1 MRLQP
6 GNIDSLDPLF
16 SNLRGSV
23 SIKGTNKVKEATEAR
38 EANLSQKNL
47 NGCWME
53 RCDGSKKETDIREVL
68 DALKPYDGDLKKLG
82 IMNYCGLL
90 SIQHMDNVKVVGS
103 EFFRNDVSFPSLEV
117 LRDVVFPCLKEL
129 RITDCSSLVDFSF
142 EGDTV
147 LTFLKELCIKG
158 SSNLIEVS
166 VEALPSLRVLTI
178 NRCGDGVLRSVVRVA
193 PSVTVLNIRYISGL
207 SNAM

>member
-16 SNLRGSV
+16 SPTKSLQIIIGGENYFSITQLKDLKNLRGSV

-82 IMNYCGLL
+82 IMNYCGLVILNWVGDTTFLRLAHVSMHGCKNCTSLPPFGQLPSLKEL
-90 SIQHMDNVKVVGS
+90 SIQDMDNVKVVGS
-103 EFFRNDVSFPSLEV
+103 EFLGNGVS
-117 LRDVVFPCLKEL
+117 
-129 RITDCSSLVDFSF
+129 
-142 EGDTV
+142 
-147 LTFLKELCIKG
+147 
-158 SSNLIEVS
+158 
-166 VEALPSLRVLTI
+166 
-178 NRCGDGVLRSVVRVA
+178 
-193 PSVTVLNIRYISGL
+193 
-207 SNAM
+207 